1 MENPMI
7 AKIKKLSDPF
17 GVPAQATASYG
28 GVAVKEIGLLA
39 IVVVSTIGTWIAGYA
54 TPAMTMVAGIGG
66 LITCFAISFKPDWA
80 GFLAPLYAILEGMF
94 LACISAFAESMYPGL
109 VVQAVL
115 LTFGIAMA
123 AAFVYSRGIVKVTGT
138 FMKVVSMALLGLIF
152 CYLGEFVL
160 SFFGISFDFLRGGVV
175 GIAIDLAVIG
185 LATAC
190 LFIDYEVISQ
200 AVEQRLPKDYEWY
213 CAFSLLV
220 SLVWLYVRLLDL
232 LMSLNNSRD

>member
-7 AKIKKLSDPF
+7 AKIKKLNDPF

-39 IVVVSTIGTWIAGYA
+39 IVVVSTIATWVAGYA

-66 LITCFAISFKPDWA
+66 LITCIAISFKPNWA

-94 LACISAFAESMYPGL
+94 LACISAIAETMYPGL

-152 CYLGEFVL
+152 CYLGEFIL
-160 SFFGISFDFLRGGVV
+160 SFFGISFDFLRGGIV
-175 GIAIDLAVIG
+175 GIVIDLVVIG

-200 AVEQRLPKDYEWY
+200 AVEQSLTKDYELY

-220 SLVWLYVRLLDL
+220 TLIWLYIRLLDL
-232 LMSLNNSRD
+232 LMSLNSSRD